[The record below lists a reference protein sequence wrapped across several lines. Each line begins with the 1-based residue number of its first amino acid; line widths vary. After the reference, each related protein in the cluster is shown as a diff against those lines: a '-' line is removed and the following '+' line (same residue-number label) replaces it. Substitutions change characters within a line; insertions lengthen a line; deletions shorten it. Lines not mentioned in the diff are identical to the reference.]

1 MGANLLMKIVHV
13 IESMRRDRGG
23 PVTVVSELARA
34 QALAGARVSVAH
46 RISASTVS
54 DLAALAHRWQGLGIE
69 QLDTGSPNWRDAALD
84 AAVGPTVLHLHGVW
98 DRDICAAAKAG
109 DRSGTPWVVST
120 HGMLH
125 PYAMAQ
131 KRLKK
136 MAYLML
142 YGDILQRADA
152 LFVLNEAERLQAAAR
167 FGTRA
172 VLVPNGVDPAQFDCS
187 DQGAALRK
195 LVPQIGDRPYLLF
208 LGRLHPIKGID
219 ALVRSYA
226 MARGQGLDAE
236 LVLAGPDDGA
246 LASALSTA
254 EHLRVRSHIHAPGQ
268 LDGALRL
275 SAYSGC
281 ALFVHRPVYE
291 GFGLAIAEAL
301 AAARP
306 ALTTARCELD
316 GSGAG
321 TFLIRAPDDDR
332 EFAIAMSRAYAA
344 ERPMRRREDAVQW
357 VNSRFSWAAIAQL
370 LAREYEFAL
379 NAGPGRYTAPN

>member
-1 MGANLLMKIVHV
+1 MRVVHV
-13 IESMRRDRGG
+13 IQSMRIDRGG
-23 PVTVVSELARA
+23 PVTVVAELARA
-34 QALAGARVSVAH
+34 QARAGIRVSVAH
-46 RISASTVS
+46 CTGASTAS
-54 DLAALAHRWQGLGIE
+54 DLTALAQRWQGLEIE
-69 QLDTGSPNWRDAALD
+69 ELDTGSPNWRDAALG
-84 AAVGPTVLHLHGVW
+84 AAAGPTVLHLHGVW
-98 DRDICAAAKAG
+98 DREIRAAARAG

-142 YGDILQRADA
+142 YGGILRRAAA
-152 LFVLNEAERLQAAAR
+152 LFVLNEAERQQAAAE
-167 FGTRA
+167 FHARA
-172 VLVPNGVDPAQFDCS
+172 VLVPNGVDPSQFDCT

-208 LGRLHPIKGID
+208 LGRLHPIKGIEG
-219 ALVRSYA
+219 LVRSYA
-226 MARGQGLDAE
+226 MAREHGLNAE

-254 EHLRVRSHIHAPGQ
+254 DRLHVRAHVHAPGQ
-268 LDGALRL
+268 LDGALRI

-291 GFGLAIAEAL
+291 GFGLSIAEAL
-301 AAARP
+301 AAGRP
-306 ALTTARCELD
+306 ALTTARCALD

-321 TFLIRAPDDDR
+321 TFLIRAPDNDR
-332 EFAIAMSRAYAA
+332 DFAIAMNRAYAA
-344 ERPMRRREDAVQW
+344 ECPMRRRDDAVHW
-357 VNSRFSWAAIAQL
+357 VNSRFSWAEIARL

-379 NAGPGRYTAPN
+379 NAVPG

>member
-1 MGANLLMKIVHV
+1 MRVVHV
-13 IESMRRDRGG
+13 IQSMRIDRGG
-23 PVTVVSELARA
+23 PVTVVAELARA
-34 QALAGARVSVAH
+34 QARAGIRVSVAH
-46 RISASTVS
+46 CTGASTAS
-54 DLAALAHRWQGLGIE
+54 DLTELAQRWQGLEIE
-69 QLDTGSPNWRDAALD
+69 ELDTGSPNWRDAALG
-84 AAVGPTVLHLHGVW
+84 AAAGPTVLHLHGVW
-98 DRDICAAAKAG
+98 DREIRAAARAG

-142 YGDILQRADA
+142 YGGILRRAAA
-152 LFVLNEAERLQAAAR
+152 LFVLNEAERQQAAAE
-167 FGTRA
+167 FHVRA
-172 VLVPNGVDPAQFDCS
+172 VLVPNGVDPSQFDCT

-208 LGRLHPIKGID
+208 LGRLHPIKGIEG
-219 ALVRSYA
+219 LVRSYA
-226 MARGQGLDAE
+226 MAREHGLNAE

-254 EHLRVRSHIHAPGQ
+254 DRLHVRAHVHAPGQ
-268 LDGALRL
+268 LDGALRI

-291 GFGLAIAEAL
+291 GFGLSIAEAL
-301 AAARP
+301 AAGRP
-306 ALTTARCELD
+306 ALTTARCALD
-316 GSGAG
+316 GFGAG
-321 TFLIRAPDDDR
+321 TFLIRAPDNDR
-332 EFAIAMSRAYAA
+332 DFAIAMNRAYAA
-344 ERPMRRREDAVQW
+344 ECPMRRRNDAVHW
-357 VNSRFSWAAIAQL
+357 VNSRFSWAEIARL

-379 NAGPGRYTAPN
+379 NAVPG